1 MKVIIDIDDDKLKL
15 IRKQGLEDNFIL
27 ANIVTKAIRS
37 AIRRKAVFPDN
48 ATNGDVIK
56 TMFPNAYFE
65 EYEDEIRH
73 VIIMW
78 DNIEDVEWSNTFDF
92 DWWNAP
98 YKGGTT

>member
-78 DNIEDVEWSNTFDF
+78 DNTEDVEWSNTFDF

-98 YKGGTT
+98 YKGVTT